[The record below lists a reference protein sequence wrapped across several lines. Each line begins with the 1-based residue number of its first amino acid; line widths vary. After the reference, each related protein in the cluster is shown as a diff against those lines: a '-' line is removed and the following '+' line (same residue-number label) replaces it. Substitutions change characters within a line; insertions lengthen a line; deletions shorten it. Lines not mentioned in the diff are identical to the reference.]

1 MTVKTDSVLFSG
13 KVDHHAPMAV
23 ASKGNY
29 ITLEDPVTGRRR
41 DVFDAMGGAAVVALG
56 HGDED
61 IVKAIAEA
69 AKTSTYTFPAAIT
82 NYHAEKLAKFIIDK
96 SPPGAFA
103 SALFTCSGSESN
115 ENGMKTVYQYWLER
129 GQPQRTKFL
138 SRKQSYHGYTI
149 GCVGISESMR
159 ARPFKSI
166 SLPSE
171 ITPKVSPC
179 HPYRFQKKGQTDE
192 EYLEELLREIED
204 AIIEAGPDKVG
215 AFLLETQSG
224 SSLGTVPAVPG
235 YLAGVREI
243 CDKYDILMW
252 LDEVMCG
259 TGRASATGGLHC
271 WESYPDFSGPDLQSI
286 GKTLGGGFVTIAGLL
301 ISPKVKNVFVDGS
314 NYIFGA
320 QTYHQHSFNCQVA
333 LAVQEKIDRLGLRQ
347 NMFDMGTLMGAKMKE
362 LAEDTEIVGDV
373 RGLGGFWSIE
383 IVKNKATKEPF
394 APELKLGVRITEKAL
409 ENGMTSM
416 GLGGTIDGV
425 RGDHVSVAPTFI
437 ITAEDADFIATTL
450 IQSVKEVEASLRT
463 SGDL

>member
-1 MTVKTDSVLFSG
+1 MTVKIDSVLFSG
-13 KVDHHAPMAV
+13 NVDAHAPMAV

-29 ITLEDPVTGRRR
+29 ITLEDAVTGKRTE
-41 DVFDAMGGAAVVALG
+41 VFDAMGGAAVVALG

-69 AKTSTYTFPAAIT
+69 AKTSTYTFPAMIT
-82 NYHAEKLAKFIIDK
+82 NYHAEQLAKFIIDK

-103 SALFTCSGSESN
+103 SALFTCSGSETN
-115 ENGMKTVYQYWLER
+115 ENGMKTVYQYWLEK

-138 SRKQSYHGYTI
+138 SRKQSYHGYTV
-149 GCVGISESMR
+149 GCVGLSESTR
-159 ARPFKSI
+159 ATPFKPI
-166 SLPSE
+166 SVPAE
-171 ITPKVSPC
+171 NTPKVSPC
-179 HPYRFQKKGQTDE
+179 YPYRYQREGQTDE
-192 EYLEELLREIED
+192 EYLNQLLEEIED
-204 AIIEAGPDKVG
+204 AIIKAGPETVG
-215 AFLLETQSG
+215 AFLFETQSG

-235 YLAGVREI
+235 YLSGIRKI
-243 CDKYDILMW
+243 CDKYGILMW

-271 WESYPDFSGPDLQSI
+271 WESYPDFKGPDLQSI

-314 NYIFGA
+314 NMIYGA

-333 LAVQEKIDRLGLRQ
+333 LAVQEKIERLGLRQ
-347 NMFDMGTLMGAKMKE
+347 NVYDMGTLLGAKLTKM
-362 LAEDTEIVGDV
+362 AEETETIGNV

-383 IVKNKATKEPF
+383 LVKNKKTKEPF
-394 APELKLGVRITEKAL
+394 PPELKMAYKVTAKTL

-425 RGDHVSVAPTFI
+425 VGDHVSLAPTFI
-437 ITAEDADFIATTL
+437 ITEEDVDFIAKTL
-450 IQSVKEVEASLRT
+450 IKSVKEVEADLKAT
-463 SGDL
+463 GDL